1 MGISSD
7 LQRMIVAR
15 LKDAVPS
22 VEGRVYDG
30 PGENA
35 VMPFASIG
43 PSYFVSNDAECIRGR
58 SETLQIDVWGDS
70 KPNRAALKN
79 AVDEVVEALDGYA
92 DTDALTMHPLRVGLV
107 RIMDD
112 PQAGVVH
119 GVVQVEAEVEAPPI
133 SP

>member
-7 LQRMIVAR
+7 LQRMVVSR
-15 LKDAVPS
+15 LRAAVPS
-22 VEGRVYDG
+22 IEGRVYDG
-30 PGENA
+30 PSEGA

-43 PSYFVSNDAECIRGR
+43 PSYFVSDDAECIRGR
-58 SETLQIDVWGDS
+58 SETLQIDVWGAS
-70 KPNRAALKN
+70 KPNRGALKN

-92 DTDALTMHPLRVGLV
+92 DTDALTMHPLRVVLV

-119 GVVQVEAEVEAPPI
+119 GVVQVEALVEA
-133 SP
+133 